1 MSSCAHGE
9 SSRPLPLPIPIE
21 AEQAPMRESE
31 PLLVVEDLKTH
42 FFTRRGVT
50 KAVDG
55 VSFTLHAGET
65 LAIVGESGSGKSV
78 TCLSLV
84 RLVPEPAGR
93 IVAGRVLL
101 EGEDLLQK
109 SAAEMRRVRGKR
121 IAMVLQDPLTSLNPA
136 LTIGTQVREVVRL
149 HQRSRGTPLRERVL
163 EALSRLRIP
172 AAGTRV
178 GHYPHQFSGGMRQR
192 VSSAIALSCAP
203 RLLIADEPT
212 TALDVTIQAQYLDLL
227 KEVQASAG
235 VAVILVTHDFGIVA
249 AIADRVAV
257 MYAGRIV
264 EMGSTLQV
272 FDNPSH
278 PYTRA
283 LLRCLPDVGLKREQ
297 LVEIGGQPPDLA
309 RLPQGCPFV
318 PRCPD
323 RQPICETKF
332 PPAVTVA
339 AGHQAHCWTTV
350 PENASAPSEVVGG
363 CGGGAALAPPHVH

>member
-1 MSSCAHGE
+1 VTRA
-9 SSRPLPLPIPIE
+9 
-21 AEQAPMRESE
+21 AP
-31 PLLVVEDLKTH
+31 PLLVVEDLRTH

-50 KAVDG
+50 RAVDG

-65 LAIVGESGSGKSV
+65 LALVGESGSGKSV

-93 IVAGRVLL
+93 IVGGRVMFA
-101 EGEDLLQK
+101 GEDLLQK
-109 SAAEMRRVRGKR
+109 SPAEMRRVRGKQ

-149 HQRSRGTPLRERVL
+149 HQGLRGASLRERVL
-163 EALSRLRIP
+163 DSLRRLRIP
-172 AAGTRV
+172 AADTRL
-178 GHYPHQFSGGMRQR
+178 GHYAHQFSGGMRQR

-212 TALDVTIQAQYLDLL
+212 TALDVTIQAQYLELL
-227 KEVQASAG
+227 KDVQASAG

-264 EMGSTLQV
+264 ETGSTLQV

-283 LLRCLPDVGLKREQ
+283 LLRCLPDVARKRQQ

-309 RLPQGCPFV
+309 RLPPGCPFA
-318 PRCPD
+318 PRCPE
-323 RQPICETKF
+323 RQAVCDEEF
-332 PPAVTVA
+332 PPTVDVASGHTTSCWAVPARTPA
-339 AGHQAHCWTTV
+339 
-350 PENASAPSEVVGG
+350 
-363 CGGGAALAPPHVH
+363 

>member
-1 MSSCAHGE
+1 MPASS
-9 SSRPLPLPIPIE
+9 
-21 AEQAPMRESE
+21 

-65 LAIVGESGSGKSV
+65 MALVGESGCGKSV

-93 IVAGRVLL
+93 IVGGRVLL
-101 EGEDLLQK
+101 EGEDLLTK
-109 SAAEMRRVRGKR
+109 SPGEMRRVRGKK
-121 IAMVLQDPLTSLNPA
+121 IAMVLQDPMTSLNPA
-136 LTIGTQVREVVRL
+136 LTIGTQVSEVVRL
-149 HQRSRGTPLRERVL
+149 HQKLRGAALRERVL
-163 EALSRLRIP
+163 SALRRLRIS
-172 AAGTRV
+172 AAERRLV
-178 GHYPHQFSGGMRQR
+178 QYPHQFSGGMRQR
-192 VSSAIALSCAP
+192 VSSAIGLSCEP

-212 TALDVTIQAQYLDLL
+212 TSLDVTIQAQYLELL

-264 EMGSTLQV
+264 EMGTTLEV
-272 FDNPSH
+272 FNNPSH

-283 LLRCLPDVGLKREQ
+283 LLRCLPDVARKHGQ
-297 LVEIGGQPPDLA
+297 LIEIGGQPPDLS
-309 RLPQGCPFV
+309 RLPRGCPFA
-318 PRCPD
+318 PRCPE
-323 RQPICETKF
+323 RQAICEETF
-332 PPAVTVA
+332 PATVDVANGHTASCWAVPAKTPA
-339 AGHQAHCWTTV
+339 
-350 PENASAPSEVVGG
+350 
-363 CGGGAALAPPHVH
+363 